1 MDILYSRTPCQDY
14 VEAAVK
20 QSIQIHL
27 QAGLGDILVFMPGQ
41 EDIEVT
47 CEAVAG
53 EWACSVSEWAC
64 SVNEWACSVG
74 ECVFC

>member
-20 QSIQIHL
+20 QAIQIHL

-53 EWACSVSEWAC
+53 EWACSVSE
-64 SVNEWACSVG
+64 
-74 ECVFC
+74 